1 VSESDPYQSV
11 PKDFMKEDQAGSTKP
26 SGRFITEENVIRVL
40 LNLSSPAMR
49 AGLRAL
55 LSSDKTIKVVGDSL
69 EEANEADVVITSAS
83 AVLMAENES
92 ALQPGSGQAAIL
104 LLADDQPNVEE
115 MKRAYRVWGVLPT
128 EASAEELIAA
138 IHALSQG
145 LIVGT
150 PTLLFETE
158 NELQERGP
166 LTERESEVLGLLS
179 KGLANKQ
186 IAVSLGISEHT
197 VKFHVSSI
205 YQKLNVTN
213 RTEAVREG
221 LRGGWIAL

>member
-1 VSESDPYQSV
+1 
-11 PKDFMKEDQAGSTKP
+11 M
-26 SGRFITEENVIRVL
+26 IRVL
-40 LNLSSPAMR
+40 LNVSSPALR

-55 LSSDKTIKVVGDSL
+55 LSSDQTIKVVNDSL
-69 EEANEADVVITSAS
+69 DEENEADVVVTSAARAS
-83 AVLMAENES
+83 LFRASTQLNNEADS
-92 ALQPGSGQAAIL
+92 SSSAAIL
-104 LLADDQPNVEE
+104 LLGEDQPNIQE
-115 MKRAYRVWGVLPT
+115 MKRTARVWGILPSDS
-128 EASAEELIAA
+128 SAEELRAA

-145 LIVGT
+145 LIVGP
-150 PTLLFETE
+150 PTLLFETDSE
-158 NELQERGP
+158 PLERGP
-166 LTERESEVLGLLS
+166 LTERESEVLALLAR
-179 KGLANKQ
+179 GLANKQ

>member
-1 VSESDPYQSV
+1 
-11 PKDFMKEDQAGSTKP
+11 
-26 SGRFITEENVIRVL
+26 
-40 LNLSSPAMR
+40 MR

-55 LSSDKTIKVVGDSL
+55 LSSDATIKVMDDSL

-83 AVLMAENES
+83 AVLFAENES
-92 ALQPGSGQAAIL
+92 ALRLGSGQAAIL
-104 LLADDQPNVEE
+104 FLADDQPNVEE
-115 MKRAYRVWGVLPT
+115 MKRAYRVWGLLPM

-150 PTLLFETE
+150 PALLFESE
-158 NELQERGP
+158 DEPQERGP
-166 LTERESEVLGLLS
+166 LTERESEVLGLLA

-205 YQKLNVTN
+205 YTKLNVTN
-213 RTEAVREG
+213 RTEAVGEG

>member
-1 VSESDPYQSV
+1 
-11 PKDFMKEDQAGSTKP
+11 
-26 SGRFITEENVIRVL
+26 
-40 LNLSSPAMR
+40 
-49 AGLRAL
+49 
-55 LSSDKTIKVVGDSL
+55 
-69 EEANEADVVITSAS
+69 
-83 AVLMAENES
+83 MA
-92 ALQPGSGQAAIL
+92 
-104 LLADDQPNVEE
+104 
-115 MKRAYRVWGVLPT
+115 RVWGILPSDS
-128 EASAEELIAA
+128 SAEELTAA

-145 LIVGT
+145 LIVGP

-158 NELQERGP
+158 SEPLERGP
-166 LTERESEVLGLLS
+166 LTERESEVLALLAR
-179 KGLANKQ
+179 GLANKQ